1 MDITELVEQ
10 SKDSATVKRVFGD
23 PIQHGDILVIPVAR
37 IAHGGGGGSGEGRK
51 NEGEA
56 GSGSGGGYGVGATP
70 AGVFVVKDSEV
81 RWQPAVDVNRII
93 LGGQIVLVAA
103 LLTVRSIVRARAR
116 AARRR

>member
-70 AGVFVVKDSEV
+70 AGVFVVKNGDV
-81 RWQPAVDVNRII
+81 RWHPAVDVNRIV
-93 LGGQIVLVAA
+93 LGGQIVGIA
-103 LLTVRSIVRARAR
+103 LLLTLRAIFKRTR
-116 AARRR
+116 HKR

>member
-37 IAHGGGGGSGEGRK
+37 IAPGGGGGSGEGRK

-70 AGVFVVKDSEV
+70 AGVFVVKNGDV
-81 RWQPAVDVNRII
+81 RWHPAVDVNRIV
-93 LGGQIVLVAA
+93 LGGQIVGIA
-103 LLTVRSIVRARAR
+103 LLLTLRAIFKRTR
-116 AARRR
+116 HKR